1 MTSFGSA
8 SFFGKET
15 LTMSKSLTTIK
26 GIPLAPA
33 DVTPGDILSEEF
45 LKPLGMSQTALAK
58 RMRVDPMRINAIVR
72 GKRAIT
78 AETAI
83 RLAAVFGTSARF
95 WLGLQNDHDLAIGAR
110 ENWVEVM
117 LRCPVPMD
125 DLPSSSREK
134 TPVSSVNRKA
144 KKVEHSKNPNFEK
157 VMEAART
164 GVKKHRNTLR
174 ALAKSS
180 ITHD

>member
-1 MTSFGSA
+1 
-8 SFFGKET
+8 
-15 LTMSKSLTTIK
+15 MSKSLTTTK

-83 RLAAVFGTSARF
+83 RLASVFGTSARF
-95 WLGLQNDHDLAIGAR
+95 WLGLQNDHDLAIEAQ
-110 ENWVEVM
+110 
-117 LRCPVPMD
+117 
-125 DLPSSSREK
+125 SR
-134 TPVSSVNRKA
+134 TT
-144 KKVEHSKNPNFEK
+144 NFK
-157 VMEAART
+157 RVMEAA
-164 GVKKHRNTLR
+164 GAGAKKYRNALR
-174 ALAKSS
+174 SLAKP
-180 ITHD
+180 TGKGPVA